1 MNLFLPLVLVFS
13 TLVFAQEETDFD
25 QFVDEQKK
33 ENLSRETLKKNEVPS
48 DQTSPKEGETK
59 FDQILEKKKKKYF
72 KDGDLKP
79 RKQQGL
85 IDPLIDATIEAS
97 QEGKK
102 N

>member
-1 MNLFLPLVLVFS
+1 MILVLSLVLVFS
-13 TLVFAQEETDFD
+13 NLAFAQEETDFD

-33 ENLSRETLKKNEVPS
+33 ENLSREASKKLETPS
-48 DQTSPKEGETK
+48 DQSSPIEGETK
-59 FDQILEKKKKKYF
+59 FDKILDKKKKKYF